1 MKISMIAA
9 MGPKREIGLGNKLLW
24 HIKSDLQNFK
34 KITTGKI
41 VVMGR
46 KTFES
51 IGRPLPNR
59 ENIVIT
65 RNTDFSAE
73 GVEVIHDPL
82 MLLDYVLDKEE
93 QLGENLEVMII
104 GGAEIYSL
112 YLPYAS
118 KLYLSHVSSYAGDA
132 DAYFPEFNKA
142 EWESVYREEFPEF
155 IFEELVKN

>member
-1 MKISMIAA
+1 MKMSMVVA
-9 MGPKREIGLGNKLLW
+9 MGPKREIGLQNKLLW

-65 RNTDFSAE
+65 RSPDFQRE
-73 GVEVIHDPL
+73 GIKVINDPL
-82 MLLDYVLDKEE
+82 MLLDYVLEKEE
-93 QLGENLEVMII
+93 ELGEDLEVMII
-104 GGAEIYSL
+104 GGAEIYSI
-112 YLPYAS
+112 YLPYTS
-118 KLYLSHVSSYAGDA
+118 KIYLSKVDYTGPA
-132 DAYFPEFNKA
+132 DAFFPEYNPTQWECVHKEAFPEFQ
-142 EWESVYREEFPEF
+142 
-155 IFEELVKN
+155 FEVLVKI

>member
-1 MKISMIAA
+1 MKMSMVVA
-9 MGPKREIGLGNKLLW
+9 MGPKREIGLQNKLLW

-65 RNTDFSAE
+65 RSPDFQRE
-73 GVEVIHDPL
+73 GIKVINDPL
-82 MLLDYVLDKEE
+82 MLLDYVLEKEE
-93 QLGENLEVMII
+93 ELGEDLEVMII
-104 GGAEIYSL
+104 GGAEIYSI
-112 YLPYAS
+112 YLPYTS
-118 KLYLSHVSSYAGDA
+118 KIYLSKVDYTGPA
-132 DAYFPEFNKA
+132 DVFFPEYNPTQWECVHKEAFPEFQ
-142 EWESVYREEFPEF
+142 
-155 IFEELVKN
+155 FEELVKI